1 MAIVQTTGHVE
12 YLKVATG
19 YGFVNI
25 RKDPGDGPTNE
36 LLIIWFGNQSQGPAA
51 LFTTEL
57 SIALARGLHVRLS
70 HEEDGAYI
78 TQVIIDAPAPAT

>member
-1 MAIVQTTGHVE
+1 MAIVETTGQVE

-25 RKDPGDGPTNE
+25 RLDAPDGPRSE
-36 LLIIWFGNQSQGPAA
+36 LLIIWFGDESQGPAA

-57 SIALARGLHVRLS
+57 SIALAQGLHVRLA

-78 TQVIIDAPAPAT
+78 TQVRVDAPTP

>member
-1 MAIVQTTGHVE
+1 MAIVETTGQVE

-25 RKDPGDGPTNE
+25 RRDAPDGPTNE
-36 LLIIWFGNQSQGPAA
+36 LLIIWFGDQSQGPAA

-57 SIALARGLHVRLS
+57 SIALARGLRVRLS
-70 HEEDGAYI
+70 HEEDSAYI
-78 TQVIIDAPAPAT
+78 TQLIVDAPLP

>member
-1 MAIVQTTGHVE
+1 MAIVETTGRVQ
-12 YLKVATG
+12 YLKVATD

-25 RKDPGDGPTNE
+25 RRDAPDGGPPNE
-36 LLIIWFGNQSQGPAA
+36 LLIIWFGDQSQGPAA

-57 SIALARGLHVRLS
+57 SIALARRLHVRLA

-78 TQVIIDAPAPAT
+78 TQVIVDAPTP